1 MASTFPSH
9 PGLPPPDGGQA
20 TAALSA
26 LVRLLARHAA
36 REAYHEAQGADMPHG
51 APAEVERLPP
61 ATLP

>member
-1 MASTFPSH
+1 MANITPSQ
-9 PGLPPPDGGQA
+9 PNLLPPDGEQA
-20 TAALSA
+20 TAALGA

>member
-9 PGLPPPDGGQA
+9 PSLPPPDGGQA